1 MYSDLQI
8 ILPILTF
15 IAVLGKDRIIEKD
28 LQPIEVCAQIDLL
41 VTSHLESH
49 YACIKHQS
57 ALE

>member
-1 MYSDLQI
+1 MHRELQI

-41 VTSHLESH
+41 VTSHLERH
-49 YACIKHQS
+49 YACINH
-57 ALE
+57 